1 MSLSISFEI
10 MTYDFS
16 VSVFVFVW
24 TSLSSF
30 YGTIS
35 LDWLNS
41 CSCSLAI
48 IIWDHSTSLKSA
60 MNEPVLRSHHIKLFE
75 NVCVWNQH
83 INTNTPP
90 TSTSTSTAHNNH
102 SHWRHTRRVV
112 CLNDGHTLK
121 RSLCIKVAIL
131 HYKPY
136 SVTVHHIIF
145 PCFLAAHAHVW
156 LTDSSRIDLVQL
168 DATRSDFILHKIGE
182 IGKGMN
188 EHVFVFVC
196 VCVFKC

>member
-1 MSLSISFEI
+1 M
-10 MTYDFS
+10 
-16 VSVFVFVW
+16 
-24 TSLSSF
+24 
-30 YGTIS
+30 
-35 LDWLNS
+35 
-41 CSCSLAI
+41 
-48 IIWDHSTSLKSA
+48 
-60 MNEPVLRSHHIKLFE
+60 
-75 NVCVWNQH
+75 CVWNQH

-90 TSTSTSTAHNNH
+90 TSTSTAHNSH

-156 LTDSSRIDLVQL
+156 LTDSSRVDLVQL

-196 VCVFKC
+196 VCVQVLTIFQRVYVVSKTLISYKIFPTFRVYSVKFCFAIYRVCNRRNHLHRLWNGPLFIQMDLTSQTRYV

>member
-1 MSLSISFEI
+1 MFLFISHN
-10 MTYDFS
+10 Y
-16 VSVFVFVW
+16 
-24 TSLSSF
+24 LRSF
-30 YGTIS
+30 NQLKIS
-35 LDWLNS
+35 NERAS
-41 CSCSLAI
+41 AAFASYQ
-48 IIWDHSTSLKSA
+48 IIWKC
-60 MNEPVLRSHHIKLFE
+60 
-75 NVCVWNQH
+75 VCETKH

-90 TSTSTSTAHNNH
+90 TSTSTAHNNH

-145 PCFLAAHAHVW
+145 PCFPAAHAHVW
-156 LTDSSRIDLVQL
+156 LTDSSRVDLVQL
-168 DATRSDFILHKIGE
+168 DATRSDFILHEIGE

-196 VCVFKC
+196 SSANYISKSLCCFQDFD